1 MILLALPLA
10 VAATILT
17 YAVSYRV
24 LTTFT
29 LLQPPRLIAAIVAI
43 LSGLSLLSLGGGV
56 IPLLLIPCAALG
68 LSLPIVLL
76 LKWLMRGR
84 VPRDWERW
92 RQDHTSGRRRR
103 RPGPGRQP
111 GSRNASTSAHL
122 RDTPPTKE

>member
-1 MILLALPLA
+1 MTLLLLPIA

-29 LLQPPRLIAAIVAI
+29 VLQPPRLIAAIVAI
-43 LSGLSLLSLGGGV
+43 LSGLSLLSLGGGA
-56 IPLLLIPCAALG
+56 IPLILIPYAALG

-76 LKWLMRGR
+76 LKWLMRGG

-92 RQDHTSGRRRR
+92 LQDHASGRPRR

-111 GSRNASTSAHL
+111 RSRNASTSAHL
-122 RDTPPTKE
+122 RDTPPSEE